1 MDTFSREEI
10 LKMNKAQ
17 MDTFMDNQLRMSLY
31 NESVSQVKQEQIDDL
46 ILTLAG
52 DITGSGAEES
62 KEVKLMADAVRA
74 TVANLINLYQ
84 VGRLTLKGA
93 NNLVARG
100 MINAEEF
107 RLITGEDY
115 SGGGSAFIQKH

>member
-1 MDTFSREEI
+1 MPTRMHLKEGERMDTFSREEI

-52 DITGSGAEES
+52 DITESGAEES
-62 KEVKLMADAVRA
+62 EGGEVD
-74 TVANLINLYQ
+74 
-84 VGRLTLKGA
+84 G
-93 NNLVARG
+93 
-100 MINAEEF
+100 
-107 RLITGEDY
+107 
-115 SGGGSAFIQKH
+115 